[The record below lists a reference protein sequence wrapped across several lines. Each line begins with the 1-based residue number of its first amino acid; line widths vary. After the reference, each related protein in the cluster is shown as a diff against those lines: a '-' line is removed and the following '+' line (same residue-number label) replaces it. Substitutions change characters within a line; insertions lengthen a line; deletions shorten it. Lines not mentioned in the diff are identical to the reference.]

1 MTAARTEQSAEPG
14 ATLAEPFDW
23 RATIRDLEYVV
34 GALDQQS
41 AADVVPD
48 PADVAELVVIGQA
61 LVARL
66 IRRGPADEVL
76 PC

>member
-1 MTAARTEQSAEPG
+1 MTEQLPEPG
-14 ATLAEPFDW
+14 ATLADPFDW

-41 AADVVPD
+41 ADDDVPD

-61 LVARL
+61 LVGRL
-66 IRRGPADEVL
+66 IRRGCPAEEVP